1 MQKISLLYLD
11 HQISNSKTKKV
22 ISEMFKL
29 FLFDFTVQFREL
41 IFEENNELSKE
52 IKTFLESGNLIP
64 TNYLEKVLKTQL
76 SKIENQDILLTNF
89 PRTKEQFLMLENLL
103 QNLNIKIERIW
114 YIKQNNPDEYFKDYF
129 ENLENK
135 KWLDKFGDEIIDKWQ
150 DEFSKRKDFIMGIQE
165 ITDNI
170 EWKIIEMDYVS
181 ELNDQH
187 IIEKINGCA

>member
-22 ISEMFKL
+22 ISEMFNL
-29 FLFDFTVQFREL
+29 LLFDFTVQFREL

-52 IKTFLESGNLIP
+52 IKTFLENGNIIP
-64 TNYLEKVLKTQL
+64 TNYLEKVLKIQL
-76 SKIENQDILLTNF
+76 SKIQNQDILLTNF

-103 QNLNIKIERIW
+103 QNLDIKIERIW
-114 YIKQNNPDEYFKDYF
+114 YIKQNNPDVYFKDYF
-129 ENLENK
+129 ENPENK
-135 KWLDKFGDEIIDKWQ
+135 KWLDKFGDEIIDKWR
-150 DEFSKRKDFIMGIQE
+150 DEFSKRKDFIMGIQKKVN
-165 ITDNI
+165 NI

>member
-22 ISEMFKL
+22 ISEMFNL

-89 PRTKEQFLMLENLL
+89 PRTKEQFLMLEKLL

-114 YIKQNNPDEYFKDYF
+114 YIKQNNPDVYFKDYF
-129 ENLENK
+129 ENPENK

>member
-22 ISEMFKL
+22 ISEMFNL
-29 FLFDFTVQFREL
+29 LLFDFTVQFREL

-52 IKTFLESGNLIP
+52 IKTFLENGNIIP
-64 TNYLEKVLKTQL
+64 TNYLEKVLKIQL
-76 SKIENQDILLTNF
+76 SKIQNQDILLTNF

-103 QNLNIKIERIW
+103 QNLDIKIERIW
-114 YIKQNNPDEYFKDYF
+114 YIKQNNPDVYFKDYF
-129 ENLENK
+129 ENPENK
-135 KWLDKFGDEIIDKWQ
+135 KWLDKFGDEIIDKWR
-150 DEFSKRKDFIMGIQE
+150 DEFSKRKDFIMGIQKKVN
-165 ITDNI
+165 NI
-170 EWKIIEMDYVS
+170 EWKIIEMDYIS